1 MKLKHLLS
9 AALIAATLFN
19 FSSCEEDD
27 DEINWDYENA
37 ISLKNI
43 GTKYNS
49 KSITAEE
56 LQGVAISDTTLTIS
70 ARYTGVSGQ
79 EIKFDME
86 YGVVGETL
94 QHIENVSSATL
105 ILDKPFEEYTLHLV
119 YWGEDEDGNVS
130 EKSDVVEVNFYY
142 IPKIDLNLAR
152 EFGKGENTTTIKW
165 KLGHNSN
172 GKCVR
177 EIDRNYASDT
187 IYYSDDKYKYNIV
200 FHNSAYYAVYE
211 NVFRECSNEELESLK
226 KKNINIKVEIT
237 SDEANYTAAPIEL
250 TNVDSLFVKKDVD
263 NGIILTKKYV
273 RGTINGKEETLYEEA
288 YKYNFKVTVKIP
300 VGDKF
305 IEKSGSITSIL
316 VDGDAYAI
324 DKEFNIYRTVKI
336 GDDIWTI
343 DNYRGRRGKNLK
355 YTTPYNPEYAGLD
368 LYFYSYYDDRDSK
381 NLDKID
387 ANFLNGYHVSTEED
401 WKNMESY
408 LGIEYNDD
416 KYIGRTDIYE
426 VFGAEDVTKYADR
439 FASNVP
445 WHVFDSDY
453 KVADLQSVSKYPF
466 SFNVYYLGGSSWD
479 DSALDD
485 IAIFAVKGYNRIVSK
500 KYQSIGLYD
509 KWHLRD
515 GNVRLVKDRE

>member
-19 FSSCEEDD
+19 FSSCKEDD

-37 ISLKNI
+37 ISIKNI

-49 KSITAEE
+49 KSITVEE

-79 EIKFDME
+79 EIKFDVE

-94 QHIENVSSATL
+94 QRIENVSSATL

-142 IPKIDLNLAR
+142 ISNLDLKLTR
-152 EFGKGENTTTIKW
+152 GFGKGEISTTIKW
-165 KLGHNSN
+165 KLGHNSD
-172 GKCVR
+172 GKYV
-177 EIDRNYASDT
+177 A
-187 IYYSDDKYKYNIV
+187 
-200 FHNSAYYAVYE
+200 
-211 NVFRECSNEELESLK
+211 CSKEELESLK
-226 KKNINIKVEIT
+226 KKNIGITVEIT
-237 SDEANYTAAPIEL
+237 SDEAKYTAAPIEL

-263 NGIILTKKYV
+263 NGIILTQKYV

-324 DKEFNIYRTVKI
+324 DDEFNIYRTIKI

-343 DNYRGRRGKNLK
+343 DNYRGTKVEYGLPSNA
-355 YTTPYNPEYAGLD
+355 EYADYGFY
-368 LYFYSYYDDRDSK
+368 LYWDIDEYS
-381 NLDKID
+381 NLNSTNINNKI
-387 ANFLNGYHVSTEED
+387 LNGYHVSTKAD
-401 WKNMESY
+401 WENMESY
-408 LGIEYNDD
+408 LGIEYPNNRIIEGYPNLHESLIYGVQDLLEILKCDD
-416 KYIGRTDIYE
+416 I
-426 VFGAEDVTKYADR
+426 TKYANC
-439 FASNVP
+439 FASNAP

-453 KVADLQSVSKYPF
+453 NTPDIEALSKYPF
-466 SFNVYYLGGSSWD
+466 RFNVHYVGISSD
-479 DSALDD
+479 LILDLD
-485 IAIFAVKGYNRIVSK
+485 YSEVGEIAFFLVSGGYNRIVSK
-500 KYQSIGLYD
+500 KYQSICKY
-509 KWHLRD
+509 RD
-515 GNVRLVKDRE
+515 YSSNSVRLVKDRK